1 MIPQYTSWI
10 AWLIV
15 SSSATASP
23 LAWSARIA
31 SPSPVRPMARSSA
44 SRIDIA
50 RALRCCPKTPAYAA
64 FRAVGTI
71 VPTRD
76 GRAERPPASAQRDAR
91 SRLDTSDPPGLDARE
106 AQIAIDGRDRLRR
119 NGREQSAG
127 RLGIVG
133 DRDRLVG
140 DPADIQRRLDEP
152 AVVSGAPCLDAGASE
167 VEHTRQHRQRPCIED
182 EPRLRRAR
190 HLERVTEET
199 EPGDVRR
206 RADAVTDQD
215 GGRREVQRRHLRY
228 GDLEVLVARQ
238 AAASTAHEEYGA
250 ETLRQHESVAG
261 PGPALPQ
268 QLRGI
273 RGAHDGEALLG
284 LGVPD
289 RVTARQH
296 AAGLDNLARRGAE
309 DRRQRLVRELLGKRG
324 DREREEDAAAHR
336 EDVGQRVGRR
346 DLTVGDRI
354 VDERRKEVD
363 GPEDREIVGDAVGG
377 GSVGRVEAR

>member
-50 RALRCCPKTPAYAA
+50 RALRCCPKMPAYAA
-64 FRAVGTI
+64 CRAVGTI

-76 GRAERPPASAQRDAR
+76 WATERRPASGQRDAR
-91 SRLDTSDPPGLDARE
+91 SRLDTSDPPRLDVRE
-106 AQIAIDGRDRLRR
+106 AQIAIDGGDRFGRNRR
-119 NGREQSAG
+119 EESAG
-127 RLGIVG
+127 RLGVVG

-140 DPADIQRRLDEP
+140 DPADMQRRLDEP
-152 AVVSGAPCLDAGASE
+152 AVVSGATGLDPGASE
-167 VEHTRQHRQRPCIED
+167 VEDTRQHRQRPCIED
-182 EPRLRRAR
+182 EPRLRRAC

-206 RADAVTDQD
+206 RPDAVTDQD
-215 GGRREVQRRHLRY
+215 GGRREVQRRHLRD
-228 GDLEVLVARQ
+228 GDLEVLVGCQ
-238 AAASTAHEEYGA
+238 TAASTADEEPGA

-261 PGPALPQ
+261 LGPALPQ

-273 RGAHDGEALLG
+273 R
-284 LGVPD
+284 
-289 RVTARQH
+289 R
-296 AAGLDNLARRGAE
+296 
-309 DRRQRLVRELLGKRG
+309 
-324 DREREEDAAAHR
+324 
-336 EDVGQRVGRR
+336 
-346 DLTVGDRI
+346 
-354 VDERRKEVD
+354 
-363 GPEDREIVGDAVGG
+363 
-377 GSVGRVEAR
+377 